1 MDALLAEEQGRLSN
15 VGCKCEETGIEAKQ
29 KRVLAGQRRH
39 PVTQGF
45 SNVQWEKL
53 IDSLPCYVTLQD
65 RDLKVLWSNSL
76 SQRDFGSPTGK
87 TCRDL
92 YRVDPSKCADCPAQ
106 KTFQDGEIHSKE
118 MMLTTKDGSRVNV
131 IAHSSAFRDDAGEIA
146 AIIHTA
152 INITSVKDMQKQLI
166 LLGQTV
172 AGMAHSIKNIM
183 MGLDGGIYVVN
194 KGLEDKDQD
203 EVKEGWEMVLL
214 NFDKISHIVKDI
226 IYCSKEREPDFQRV
240 IPNNIIR
247 EVYEL
252 FKDVAARY
260 RISIELELDESLQ
273 EAMVDPMGFH
283 TVLSNL
289 VTNAMD
295 ACKIDV
301 WKDTHL
307 IELRSRRAED
317 GSTVVEVA
325 DNGIGIDKDI
335 REHVFEDLFSSKGDK
350 GTGLGLM
357 VTQKIMREHGGNIT
371 FRSRPGQ
378 GTTFVA
384 TFPGNALPSE

>member
-1 MDALLAEEQGRLSN
+1 MSN
-15 VGCKCEETGIEAKQ
+15 GGCKCEESRIESKSKPILPSQ
-29 KRVLAGQRRH
+29 HL
-39 PVTQGF
+39 TQGF

-53 IDSLPCYVTLQD
+53 LDSLPCYVTLQN
-65 RDLKVLWSNSL
+65 RDLKVMWSNSL
-76 SQRDFGSPTGK
+76 SQRDFGLPSGK
-87 TCRDL
+87 TCREL
-92 YRVDPSKCADCPAQ
+92 YRVDKSKCAECPAQ

-118 MMLTTKDGSRVNV
+118 MMLTTKAGSRVNV
-131 IAHSSAFRDDAGEIA
+131 IAHTSAFRDDTGEIT

-152 INITSVKDMQKQLI
+152 MNITSVKDMQKQLI

-194 KGLEDKDQD
+194 KGLEDQNQD

-240 IPNNIIR
+240 KPNDTVR
-247 EVYEL
+247 EVYDL
-252 FKDVAARY
+252 FKEVAARY
-260 RISIELELDESLQ
+260 KISIKLDLDDNLQ
-273 EAMVDPMGFH
+273 TAVADPTGFH
-283 TVLSNL
+283 TVLTNL
-289 VTNAMD
+289 VANAMD

-307 IELRSRRAED
+307 IELRTHKGHR
-317 GSTVVEVA
+317 GSTVIEVA
-325 DNGIGIDKDI
+325 DNGIGIDKDVK
-335 REHVFEDLFSSKGDK
+335 EHVFEDLFSSKGDK

-384 TFPGNALPSE
+384 TFPLRDFRKT